1 MVLRPLSV
9 NKASWPGYSFHN
21 QVKLV
26 KHGSDYF
33 TLLQELIENARHF
46 IHLQVYIFD
55 DDVTGNRVA
64 DALMAAANRGV
75 SVWIVLDGFASSA
88 HRLIEKMRAAGIY
101 IRLFNPVWGSRHFY
115 FGRRLHHKLVV
126 VDGMHAMI
134 GSRNIADRYNDLPGQ
149 PAWFDT
155 ALYVHG
161 QASKQLS
168 LICCRYLHKKERAKA
183 ITLSDSVIDETFL
196 FLETDHCAVKIS
208 SNDWV
213 TKKEQVTRTY
223 EQIIREAKKELYI
236 VCSYFLPGKTIRNLL
251 AAAAKRGVII
261 KIVLAGKS
269 DVKTSKLAE
278 KYLYRWMKQ
287 HHIHIYEYQPTVLHA
302 KYAIADGTMM
312 TLGSYNI
319 NSVSKYACIEL
330 NLDIKDAEVA
340 SKAAHITQRLIE
352 RDCIRITAQ
361 KITAPYHPVYWIQ
374 AAAFFIVK
382 ALIGLSTFYFRQKE

>member
-1 MVLRPLSV
+1 MVLRAQSV
-9 NKASWPGYSFHN
+9 SKANSPGYSFHN

-26 KHGSDYF
+26 EHGSDYF
-33 TLLQELIENARHF
+33 ALLEELIENARYF

-55 DDVTGNRVA
+55 DDVTGNRIA
-64 DALMAAANRGV
+64 NQLMNAAQRGV
-75 SVWIVLDGFASSA
+75 AVWIVLDGFASSP
-88 HRLIEKMRAAGIY
+88 HQLIKKMQAAGIY
-101 IRLFNPVWGSRHFY
+101 VRMFNPVWGSKHFY

-149 PAWFDT
+149 AAWFDT

-161 QASKQLS
+161 QAARQLS
-168 LICCRYLHKKERAKA
+168 LTCCRYIDKKERANAVKV
-183 ITLSDSVIDETFL
+183 SDSLTDEILL

-223 EQIIREAKKELYI
+223 EQMIREAKKELYI
-236 VCSYFLPGKTIRNLL
+236 VCSYFLPGKIVRSLL
-251 AAAAKRGVII
+251 AAAAKRGVVI

-278 KYLYRWMKQ
+278 KYLYRWMKKNR
-287 HHIHIYEYQPTVLHA
+287 ICIYEYQPTVLHA

-330 NLDIKDAEVA
+330 NLDIRDTAIA
-340 SKAAHITQRLIE
+340 SKAARITQRIIE
-352 RDCIRITAQ
+352 RDCVPITTQ
-361 KITAPYHPVYWIQ
+361 KIITPFNPLYWVQ

-382 ALIGLSTFYFRQKE
+382 MMIRASTFYFRQKE